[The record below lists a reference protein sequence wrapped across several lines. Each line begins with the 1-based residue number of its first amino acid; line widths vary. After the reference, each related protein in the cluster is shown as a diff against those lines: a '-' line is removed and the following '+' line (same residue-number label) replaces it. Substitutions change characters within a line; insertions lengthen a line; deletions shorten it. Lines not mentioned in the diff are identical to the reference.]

1 MNSETFKQSAGLLK
15 DSQLS
20 ISMFDEP
27 IQPWIRDIIM
37 KIVHPLTSNYES
49 LSGENEQLK
58 ANLISLEIEHVYG
71 YFSERVRNSAG
82 YIHHYGSGK
91 GLGNR

>member
-1 MNSETFKQSAGLLK
+1 VDEITFNDKEAVQSGNVNSESFKESVCLLK

-37 KIVHPLTSNYES
+37 KIVHPVTSNYES

-58 ANLISLEIEHVYG
+58 ANMISLEIEHVYG
-71 YFSERVRNSAG
+71 FFS
-82 YIHHYGSGK
+82 
-91 GLGNR
+91 

>member
-1 MNSETFKQSAGLLK
+1 MDEITFNDKEAVQSGNVNSETFKGSLSLLK

-20 ISMFDEP
+20 ISMFNEP

-37 KIVHPLTSNYES
+37 KIVHPVTSNYES

-58 ANLISLEIEHVYG
+58 ANMISLEIDHVYG
-71 YFSERVRNSAG
+71 FFS
-82 YIHHYGSGK
+82 
-91 GLGNR
+91 

>member
-1 MNSETFKQSAGLLK
+1 MDEITFNDKESVQSGNVDSETFKGSVSLLK

-20 ISMFDEP
+20 ISMFDEQ

-37 KIVHPLTSNYES
+37 KIVHPATSNYES

-58 ANLISLEIEHVYG
+58 ANMISLEIEHVYG
-71 YFSERVRNSAG
+71 FFS
-82 YIHHYGSGK
+82 
-91 GLGNR
+91 